1 MDKEEA
7 ADVIFL
13 AFIKNVTLSCMTF
26 SYQRG
31 KYGQESELIKLVDDS
46 VSRTVPSTLEDRMG
60 CDWISWRNYWEKKR
74 KKKINVDNFSE
85 DKCKGARA
93 EMDDFHPPQDKSFC
107 YANSF
112 RKFCPTA
119 KINYFGFGV
128 ASSPSP
134 PACKKSREK
143 LKTSRLHFSRRKP
156 KSSMLICSSP
166 QLFQPLTN
174 YKFLI

>member
-1 MDKEEA
+1 M
-7 ADVIFL
+7 
-13 AFIKNVTLSCMTF
+13 TLS
-26 SYQRG
+26 
-31 KYGQESELIKLVDDS
+31 QEQYRALW
-46 VSRTVPSTLEDRMG
+46 RTGWAVTGLAGE
-60 CDWISWRNYWEKKR
+60 IIEKR

-134 PACKKSREK
+134 PACKKSRE
-143 LKTSRLHFSRRKP
+143 RL
-156 KSSMLICSSP
+156 
-166 QLFQPLTN
+166 
-174 YKFLI
+174 